1 MINIRYS
8 RAFKMQVVR
17 EFEEG
22 RLSAT
27 QLMRKYGI
35 KGLATVM
42 RWVRRHGSGRYGRI
56 IRVETPDEMA
66 ELERVR
72 RELRRAK
79 EALADAH
86 IELALEKAYLQEAC
100 VQLNQSVEGFKK
112 KRTGR
117 RRTGRLKPTRD

>member
-1 MINIRYS
+1 
-8 RAFKMQVVR
+8 MQVVR